1 MDFKSHINYELLFMT
16 LYAEIMFG
24 GNISLCNDTNV
35 EAKCGSH
42 KGVQFEKV
50 FKFTYYTVTI

>member
-1 MDFKSHINYELLFMT
+1 MNFKSQINYERLFT
-16 LYAEIMFG
+16 YTYHAEIMFG

-42 KGVQFEKV
+42 KGVQFEK
-50 FKFTYYTVTI
+50 FTYYAVTI

>member
-1 MDFKSHINYELLFMT
+1 MNFYSDLHLTCMIFH
-16 LYAEIMFG
+16 AEIMFG

-42 KGVQFEKV
+42 KGVQFEK
-50 FKFTYYTVTI
+50 FTYYAVTI